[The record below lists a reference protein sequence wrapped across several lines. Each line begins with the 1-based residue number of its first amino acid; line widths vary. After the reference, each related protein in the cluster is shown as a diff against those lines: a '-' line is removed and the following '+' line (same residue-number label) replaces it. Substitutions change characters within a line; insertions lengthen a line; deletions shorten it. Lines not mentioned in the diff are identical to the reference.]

1 MRNTLALPEI
11 DTSEGVILIFEEL
24 CHSHYRNDGSEL
36 DKRIEHA
43 WEAIYETPYMHR
55 PDIAVS
61 FRGGPGHGKTTAFKI
76 ASKMFCDSVGLDF
89 VMNPSDRQL
98 DEIYKNNKFG
108 NTFLFVSYEMA
119 GEMSNMTVGGI
130 PSKAMMG
137 DQEYMTKLLY
147 KKFAAF
153 NLAAGGTL
161 LLDDLSN
168 ASASV
173 QNYVLPLIEEKRTQS
188 LELGKAFV
196 GLTGNLGAIDGT
208 NISNTATTIPSR
220 VQTFLVRDTINN
232 WLLRLEADYKDEI
245 GDALLG
251 VFFKRYEA
259 GVRPGELFDKPHAR
273 KDGSAFPN
281 PRSWGKLSTDVRIN
295 MHSAKHLLMKGR
307 DAQHVAEK
315 LARRASALIGTEV
328 GPKLGSFYSD
338 VFSGALPLALEQMKT
353 GELCKDS
360 REKFDAL
367 ITAKIN
373 TAAGACASMQY
384 INALSDE
391 AVFQL
396 SKLCKSGVSPVDNKD
411 AYKGFIKNFVDGVYN
426 YGLHHGTIAQ
436 AFASFKDKM
445 IIRGDSRK
453 HFGVLTSGGTAAVS
467 EDFAALVG
475 EVVAGNRIAN
485 TPMEDDPSRKLYE
498 DTFTEVFTNS
508 ISAMVQFDE
517 DNNAEAKSLQA
528 ELIAMQEKIASLK
541 NELKPLDVAVNK
553 DSTVFEESV
562 PSPETGVD
570 NDEGNDDGVMPMFS
584 L

>member
-1 MRNTLALPEI
+1 MKNSLALPQI
-11 DTSEGVILIFEEL
+11 DTSVGIKLILEEL
-24 CHSHYRNDGSEL
+24 CHSHYGNDGSEL
-36 DKRIEHA
+36 DQRIEA
-43 WEAIYETPYMHR
+43 FWEAINDTPYMHR
-55 PDIAVS
+55 RDIAVS
-61 FRGGPGHGKTTAFKI
+61 LRGGPGHGKTTAFKI
-76 ASKMFCDSVGLDF
+76 ASKMFCDGVGLDF
-89 VMNPSDRQL
+89 VLNPSDRQL
-98 DEIYKNNKFG
+98 DEIHKAGKFG
-108 NTFLFVSYEMA
+108 STFLFVSYEMA

-130 PSKAMMG
+130 PSKATMG
-137 DQEYMTKLLY
+137 DEEYMTKLLY

-153 NLAAGGTL
+153 NMAAGGTL
-161 LLDDLSN
+161 LLDDMSN

-173 QNYVLPLIEEKRTQS
+173 QNYALPLMEEKRSQS

-196 GLTGNLGAIDGT
+196 GMTGNLGALDGT
-208 NISNTATTIPSR
+208 NIANTSTATASR
-220 VQTFLVRDTINN
+220 LQTYQTRDTANN
-232 WLLRLEADYKDEI
+232 WLARLEAEYKDEI

-251 VFFKRYEA
+251 VFFKRYEGGA
-259 GVRPGELFDKPHAR
+259 NPGELFDKPHAR
-273 KDGSAFPN
+273 KDGTPFPC
-281 PRSWGKLSTDVRIN
+281 PRSWSKLASAVRVN
-295 MHSAKHLLMKGR
+295 FHQAKYLLKKGR
-307 DAQHVAEK
+307 DAQHIAENT
-315 LARRASALIGTEV
+315 ARTASAIIGPEV
-328 GPKLGSFYSD
+328 GQKLGSFYAD
-338 VFSGALPLALEQMKT
+338 VFSGALPLALEQMET

-360 REKFDAL
+360 REKFDSL
-367 ITAKIN
+367 ITSKIN
-373 TAAGACASMQY
+373 TAAGATASMQY

-391 AVFQL
+391 VVFQL
-396 SKLCKSGVSPVDNKD
+396 SKLRKSGVSPDSNSGQ
-411 AYKGFIKNFVDGVYN
+411 YKALIKNFVDGVYN
-426 YGLHHGTIAQ
+426 YGLHHGTIAH

-445 IIRGDSRK
+445 VIRGDSRK
-453 HFGVLTSGGTAAVS
+453 HFGVQTAGGTTAVS

-508 ISAMVQFDE
+508 ISSMAQFDE
-517 DNNAEAKSLQA
+517 DNNAEAKSVQA